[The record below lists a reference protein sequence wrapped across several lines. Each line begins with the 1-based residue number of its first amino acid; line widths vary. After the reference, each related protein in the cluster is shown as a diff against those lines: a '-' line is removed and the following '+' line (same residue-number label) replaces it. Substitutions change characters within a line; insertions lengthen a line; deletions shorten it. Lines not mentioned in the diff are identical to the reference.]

1 MTKVQVLL
9 STYNGEQFI
18 DEQVK
23 SILEQNHPYVDILVR
38 DDGSSDQTVAR
49 LKERVNQS
57 NRITLIEGRNI
68 GVIPSFMEL
77 IHQSSDDY
85 DYYCFCDQDD
95 VWMPDK
101 VNNAVKMLSDYQVPA
116 MLCTTTQMVDIDLN
130 NLSVWPKAPG
140 KSPSFYNALVENIA
154 VGTTITFNK
163 SAMQL
168 LRAKHVDS
176 KKLLMHDWWGYLVIS
191 AFGEV
196 IFDPT
201 PSIWYRQHGANVV
214 GGNQSVIQKWT
225 KKWAS
230 FRKHSGKK
238 LLRIQA
244 QEFSKHYRDVLSAD
258 KKEQLDLFLEP
269 RNSILKRIRFLS
281 TSKLYRQSWIDQRL
295 FQFLILIGYI

>member
-9 STYNGEQFI
+9 STYNGERFI
-18 DEQVK
+18 DDQIK
-23 SILEQNHPYVDILVR
+23 SILEQAYPNVDIFVR
-38 DDGSSDQTVAR
+38 DDGSSDQTVAK
-49 LKERVNQS
+49 LKEWVNQS
-57 NRITLIEGRNI
+57 NRVTVIEGGNM
-68 GVIPSFMEL
+68 GVISSFMEL
-77 IHQSSDDY
+77 INQSSDDY

-101 VNNAVKMLSDYQVPA
+101 VKNAVKMLSEYQVPA
-116 MLCTTTQMVDIDLN
+116 MLCTSTQMVDINLN
-130 NLSVWPKAPG
+130 NLAVWPKAPER
-140 KSPSFYNALVENIA
+140 SPSFYNALVENIA
-154 VGTTITFNK
+154 VGTTITYNK
-163 SAMQL
+163 AAMQL
-168 LRAKHVDS
+168 LRATHVDS

-214 GGNQSVIQKWT
+214 GGNQSVFQKWT

-238 LLRIQA
+238 LLRVQA
-244 QEFSKHYRDVLSAD
+244 HEFSKHYRDVLSAD

-269 RNSILKRIRFLS
+269 RDSFLKKILFISR
-281 TSKLYRQSWIDQRL
+281 SKLYRQSWIDQRL